1 MPLKPEVLFLLPAF
15 MKGEFVYLST
25 QNFSLQGRERQISDP
40 DKDLYGERL
49 LGSALCG
56 GMREAKLGRGRS

>member
-1 MPLKPEVLFLLPAF
+1 
-15 MKGEFVYLST
+15 MKGELVYLST

-40 DKDLYGERL
+40 DKDLYAERL